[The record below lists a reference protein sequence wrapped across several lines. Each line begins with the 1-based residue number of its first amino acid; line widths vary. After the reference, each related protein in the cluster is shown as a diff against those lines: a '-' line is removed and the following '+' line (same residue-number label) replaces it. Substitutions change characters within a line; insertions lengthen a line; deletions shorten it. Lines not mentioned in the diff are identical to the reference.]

1 MGFLMTGVWV
11 RPASMG
17 SDPPTVCRCPD
28 VQGLCFHDNWLS
40 FRDKMMKTEHTI
52 RPTLPGT
59 YACLLADVVAR
70 WGIPPARLLEGS
82 SVKPEDLLS
91 PIWQLEHGE
100 FSRLL
105 KRAIS
110 LTGEPGLG
118 FHIGLQMKVSCHGL
132 LGYAALFASN
142 VAEALAITQDFI
154 GLQSSTIGLRLELSG
169 AKARLY
175 VEERMPDYPLGETG
189 TTFTLLGLA
198 TMGEALTGRRLL
210 GHADVC
216 FPEPAYFKRFSHLLP
231 GTVSFSQARTC
242 MHFDAAYLSLPLVM
256 ADPVAAR
263 LAREQCKQALHQ
275 LVGRDDLAGLV
286 RELAFDETMGCCDLA
301 DVAERLHMSP
311 RTLQRRLR
319 QLGVSFSDILDGLRQ
334 QRAEMMLRRGDYSLV
349 QIAETLG
356 YTDTTNFSRA
366 FRRWTGMSP
375 SRYRAR

>member
-1 MGFLMTGVWV
+1 M
-11 RPASMG
+11 R
-17 SDPPTVCRCPD
+17 
-28 VQGLCFHDNWLS
+28 DNYLS
-40 FRDKMMKTEHTI
+40 FHDKMMKADPHM

-70 WGIPPARLLEGS
+70 WSIPAARLLDGS
-82 SVKPEDLLS
+82 RVQPEDLLS
-91 PIWQLEHGE
+91 PLWQLEHGE

-105 KRAIS
+105 KRAVA

-142 VAEALAITQDFI
+142 VGEALAIAQDFI
-154 GLQSSTIGLRLELSG
+154 GLQSSTLGLRLDKCG
-169 AKARLY
+169 DRAHLY
-175 VEERMPDYPLGETG
+175 IEERMPAYPLGEIG

-210 GHADVC
+210 GQADVR
-216 FPEPAYFKRFSHLLP
+216 FSEPAYFARFSHLLP
-231 GTVSFSQARTC
+231 GTVAFDQPCTRMSFDLS
-242 MHFDAAYLSLPLVM
+242 YLDLPLVM

-263 LAREQCKQALHQ
+263 LAREQCKQALHA
-275 LVGRDDLAGLV
+275 LVGRDDLISLV
-286 RELAFDETMGCCDLA
+286 RELAFDETMGCGDL
-301 DVAERLHMSP
+301 DYVAERLHMSP

-319 QLGVSFSDILDGLRQ
+319 LLGVSFSDILDGLRRQ
-334 QRAEMMLRRGDYSLV
+334 KAEVMLRRGDYSLAQV
-349 QIAETLG
+349 AETLG

-375 SRYRAR
+375 RRYRRPAGAG